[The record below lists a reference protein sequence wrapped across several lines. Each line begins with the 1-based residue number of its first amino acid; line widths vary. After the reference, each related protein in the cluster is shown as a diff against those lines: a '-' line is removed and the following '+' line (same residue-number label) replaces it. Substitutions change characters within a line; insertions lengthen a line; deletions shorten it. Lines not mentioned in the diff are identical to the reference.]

1 MNVRCITACAC
12 LLFSQGTL
20 AGDPAQQEAVILL
33 HGLARTTRSMATM
46 DEALTAAGY
55 SVYVLNYPT
64 TEKTVQQLS
73 AENLAPL
80 VAQCATTHPTR
91 IHFVAHSLGSIVLR
105 HYLTS
110 NKVENIGRIVML
122 GPPNQ
127 GSEVVDKLGH
137 FSLFEWING
146 PAGNQLGTDTN
157 ALPHLLPVPAAD
169 VGIIAGTRSINLFL
183 STLIPGPDD
192 GKVAIERTKL
202 EGMQDFTTVPVAHP
216 FLMENKE
223 VIGLTLSFLRDGQFK
238 HEESHE

>member
-1 MNVRCITACAC
+1 MNARCIALCAC
-12 LLFSQGTL
+12 LLISHGAL
-20 AGDPAQQEAVILL
+20 AVEPSPKEAVILL
-33 HGLARTTRSMATM
+33 HGLARTTASMEKM

-55 SVYVLNYPT
+55 SVYVLKYPT

-73 AENLAPL
+73 DEYLAPL
-80 VAQCATTHPTR
+80 VAQCATTHPAR
-91 IHFVAHSLGSIVLR
+91 IHFVAHSLGGIVLR
-105 HYLTS
+105 HYLSS
-110 NKVENIGRIVML
+110 NNVAHIGRIVML

-137 FSLFEWING
+137 YSLFEWING

-157 ALPHLLPVPAAD
+157 ALPNLLPVPTAD

-202 EGMQDFTTVPVAHP
+202 DGMDDFAAVPVAHP

-223 VIGLTLSFLRDGQFK
+223 VIELTLTFLRHGNFGREVRD
-238 HEESHE
+238 E